1 MPGKVEITEAAQIL
15 DTLGH
20 QENACE
26 PTIAEFGLRK
36 LEPLITGPARATI
49 GPDADSV
56 DSSSPEAGGMGG
68 IRTILTVVSNHLR
81 DPSGVARPDVDVLL
95 HAMRCLIRLLIEK
108 QQDAGDPCIEIGA
121 ERWPHN
127 LRGEARTVL
136 GEVYDALQEE
146 EEAGYARAAPSE
158 LNVAVGRLAVG
169 FRDVL
174 YRCTTAVLLRKGLE
188 LDDDT
193 SPRNGG
199 MEAGTVFRALER
211 EHLAVKNSSW
221 GPVPEGRMRIRC
233 RRGWLSEVDDE
244 GKILVSPATM
254 ADFVASPEPEP
265 QPEPE
270 PEPEAV
276 DGTPLVEPGPEPEPD
291 SAF

>member
-1 MPGKVEITEAAQIL
+1 
-15 DTLGH
+15 
-20 QENACE
+20 
-26 PTIAEFGLRK
+26 
-36 LEPLITGPARATI
+36 
-49 GPDADSV
+49 
-56 DSSSPEAGGMGG
+56 MGG

-108 QQDAGDPCIEIGA
+108 QQDADDPSIEIGA

-136 GEVYDALQEE
+136 GEIYDALEEEQE

-158 LNVAVGRLAVG
+158 LNAAVRRLAVG
-169 FRDVL
+169 FQDVL
-174 YRCTTAVLLRKGLE
+174 YRCTTAVLLRKGPE

-193 SPRNGG
+193 SPRNGS
-199 MEAGTVFRALER
+199 MEVGTVFRALER

-221 GPVPEGRMRIRC
+221 GPVPEGTMRIRC
-233 RRGWLSEVDDE
+233 RRGWLSEVNDE
-244 GKILVSPATM
+244 GTILVSPATM

-265 QPEPE
+265 E
-270 PEPEAV
+270 PEPEA
-276 DGTPLVEPGPEPEPD
+276 DT
-291 SAF
+291 S